1 MADFDVIYPARKKI
15 QFDGGKNSKYQ
26 VQLLADNESPDCLN
40 VRFDQGAVET
50 RGGTTKLNT
59 ATVGSLSADGLYTRH
74 DRSGSE
80 SMCAWFAGSLYVLSG
95 TSFSAVASATSIYTS
110 GQRVGSTEYE
120 NYIFFGNGGT
130 LAYKYAA
137 GDFTRH
143 GVYPPISAPALASNS
158 TGQLSAG
165 TYVYKCTYVNTA
177 LVEGDVGL
185 ESNSFVVSAGGGQIN
200 LSSVPT
206 AALSYGVARRKIY
219 RAFSSAGSYSTFGLV
234 TTINDNSTTTYTDNI
249 ANSALGANAPTD
261 QGVPPLYSTIITH
274 QNRLFCNDTANP
286 QLVWYSEV
294 DTPYTFKTTSFI
306 RVGDDSGDLVRG
318 FAIHD
323 NGLAVFTDTSVY
335 MIYMP
340 TTTTTDWSLQKLR
353 SSYGSKSP
361 HGIFSYENKVMFPAV
376 QNTKLVGFAALEG
389 NAIDP
394 EATLL
399 TVSAAGSE
407 MKSDRI
413 EPDIFNIQ
421 TTPIADISAM
431 VFKNK
436 AFISVTYASPNT
448 TNNRVYTFDFSITN
462 LTKNQKFAWSPDSG
476 IAAEQ
481 FCIYGG
487 NLYFAAADSTG
498 FVYRM
503 EVDGTYSDNSTTA
516 LNSYYWTKEFYGNPG
531 HEQYVKD
538 FRYVNILYEK
548 FGAYYMGFTY
558 RVDSDSGDGST
569 IQISLNPGGSL
580 WGTMIWGVNN
590 WGGGPSQGEERI
602 YLGQLRGKRIQF
614 KFSNQNTV
622 SQGFKII
629 GLQIAYNIKG
639 KR

>member
-1 MADFDVIYPARKKI
+1 MADFDVLYPARKKI

-26 VQLLADNESPDCLN
+26 VQLIDDNESPDCLN
-40 VRFDQGAVET
+40 VRFEQGAVET
-50 RGGTTKLNT
+50 RGGTSKLNT

-74 DRSGSE
+74 DRSGTE
-80 SMCAWFAGSLYVLSG
+80 SMCAWFAGSLYVVSG
-95 TSFSAVASATSIYTS
+95 TSFHVIPSATSIYTA

-130 LAYKYAA
+130 LAYKYAS

-158 TGQLSAG
+158 TGALSAG
-165 TYVYKCTYVNTA
+165 TYVYKTTYVNSA

-185 ESNSFVVSAGGGQIN
+185 ESNSFAVSAGGGQIN
-200 LSSVPT
+200 VSSIPT
-206 AALSYGVARRKIY
+206 GALSYGVARRKLY
-219 RAFSSAGSYSTFGLV
+219 RSYYSGATWSTFALV

-249 ANSALGANAPTD
+249 ANSALGADAPTD

-286 QLVWYSEV
+286 QLVWYSEL
-294 DTPYTFKTTSFI
+294 DTPYTFEAANFI
-306 RVGDDSGDLVRG
+306 RVGDDSGDLVRS
-318 FAIHD
+318 FAVHD
-323 NGLAVFTDTSVY
+323 NGLVVFTDNSAY

-340 TTTTTDWSLQKLR
+340 TQDPSGWSLQKLR

-361 HGIFSYENKVMFPAV
+361 FGNFSYENKIMFPAV
-376 QNTKLVGFAALEG
+376 QNTKLVGFAAIEG
-389 NAIDP
+389 NGVDP

-421 TTPIADISAM
+421 TTPIARISSI

-436 AFISVTYASPNT
+436 AFISVTYESPNT
-448 TNNRVYTFDFSITN
+448 TNNRVYTFDFSIGN
-462 LTKNQKFAWSPDSG
+462 LSKNQKFAWSPDTG
-476 IAAEQ
+476 TKAEQ
-481 FCIYGG
+481 FCVFGG
-487 NLYFAAADSTG
+487 SLYYQAADSTG
-498 FVYRM
+498 YVYRM
-503 EVDGTYSDNSTTA
+503 EIDDTFSDAGTA
-516 LNSYYWTKEFYGNPG
+516 INSYYWTKEFYGLPG

-538 FRYVNILYEK
+538 FRYVNILYSTV
-548 FGAYYMGFTY
+548 GAYFMNFTY
-558 RVDSDSGDGST
+558 RVDSDKGDGNT
-569 IQISLNPGGSL
+569 ITIDLDPGGSL
-580 WGTMIWGVNN
+580 WGTMVWGVDN
-590 WGGGPSQGEERI
+590 WGGGTNQREERI
-602 YLGQLRGKRIQF
+602 YLGQLRGKRVQF
-614 KFSNQNTV
+614 KFSNQNVV
-622 SQGFKII
+622 SQGYKII
-629 GLQIAYNIKG
+629 GMQIAYNIKG